1 MERSDAY
8 RARLPIS
15 NRTSPAIFF
24 FSSDSR
30 ACASFDQSSVLTR
43 GLGFIVTSVAIASA
57 LSCVFQLLLSFFLVV
72 DSKHA
77 RAGAVWTC
85 LEGGFI
91 QHVAADGEPNRY
103 AIAIAARQRLTQM
116 LCLAA
121 GNHWRQGRLMRIDH
135 ALDHRRTIHVE
146 GLSKLIVTMFGF
158 FDMES
163 LHSAGLCD
171 FDEIDGREFNA
182 VFGIAKE
189 DHLLPLD

>member
-1 MERSDAY
+1 MERSEAY

-15 NRTSPAIFF
+15 KRTSPAIFF

-30 ACASFDQSSVLTR
+30 ACASFDQSSALTR

-72 DSKHA
+72 DAKHA
-77 RAGAVWTC
+77 RAGAIWTRF
-85 LEGGFI
+85 EGGFI
-91 QHVAADGEPNRY
+91 QHVAADGEPDGHT
-103 AIAIAARQRLTQM
+103 IAVAARQRLTQM
-116 LCLAA
+116 LRLAA
-121 GNHWRQGRLMRIDH
+121 GNHRRQWRLMRIDH
-135 ALDHRRTIHVE
+135 ALDHCRTIHVE
-146 GLSKLIVTMFGF
+146 SLSELIVTMFGF

-163 LHSAGLCD
+163 LHSAGLRD
-171 FDEIDGREFNA
+171 FDEIDGREFNP